1 MAEPTW
7 QPLVAVDDG
16 KTHDERRLE
25 NGANAPFSPSFVL
38 TVQSSGREAIFF
50 LQEAHPRGG
59 CSEPDEEA
67 PAWAAGLWPMLAVCR
82 IQNLTRSTHP
92 VEANR
97 HWYSKKLASG
107 WLLPG

>member
-38 TVQSSGREAIFF
+38 TVQSSGREAIFM
-50 LQEAHPRGG
+50 LQRDHPLSG
-59 CSEPDEEA
+59 CYETDEEA
-67 PAWAAGLWPMLAVCR
+67 PA
-82 IQNLTRSTHP
+82 
-92 VEANR
+92 
-97 HWYSKKLASG
+97 
-107 WLLPG
+107 